1 MTSPPGGG
9 YLKAMA
15 DVLFGAYNPTGKLA
29 VTMYPPEFVEQI
41 PLTEMSLTVP
51 PGRTHMYYTGEP
63 EFAFGDGLSYSTF
76 EMASAGAA
84 TTATMATE
92 EGASATFEVC
102 R

>member
-1 MTSPPGGG
+1 
-9 YLKAMA
+9 
-15 DVLFGAYNPTGKLA
+15 
-29 VTMYPPEFVEQI
+29 MYPPDFVNQL
-41 PLTEMSLTVP
+41 PLNDMSVRTP